1 MNLDLDLGRL
11 FVEAENR
18 LSRDAYDKYESKYE
32 LLKTIVDYGSEEDM
46 LALTRFVI
54 ETKERFGMTL

>member
-11 FVEAENR
+11 FFEAENR
-18 LSRDAYDKYESKYE
+18 LSRDAYDEYESKYE
-32 LLKTIVDYGSEEDM
+32 LLKTIVDYGSEADM

-54 ETKERFGMTL
+54 ETKECFGRTE